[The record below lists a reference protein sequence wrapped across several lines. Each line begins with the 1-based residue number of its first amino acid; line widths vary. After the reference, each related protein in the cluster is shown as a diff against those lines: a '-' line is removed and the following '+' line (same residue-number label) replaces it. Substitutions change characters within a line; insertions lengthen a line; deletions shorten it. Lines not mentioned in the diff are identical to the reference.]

1 MSKHDS
7 QESFKELAAEFFEG
21 KIGRRQFIRRAT
33 QLGISIAIL
42 NRLAPYALAAN
53 ENLVDSDPSVPHEAP
68 ITKERIEFLKSKPYK
83 GTTIDILVLKATVG
97 DGLKYWTKLWQEE
110 TGGQVNVAEVPID
123 ALHTQIFADLTTGRG
138 RYDSYMTAAWFYG
151 DYFTGKEPYI
161 VEIEPFLK
169 DPKYPYWDPAEF
181 FPAMKNLYTWQG
193 KFYGVLFD
201 SDAQILY
208 YRKDVLS
215 NPEFQEKF
223 KAKLGYDLPNPP
235 KDSEGDARCGNV
247 LHGLGLER

>member
-7 QESFKELAAEFFEG
+7 QESFKELAAGFFEG
-21 KIGRRQFIRRAT
+21 RIGRRQFIRRAA
-33 QLGISIAIL
+33 QLGISVAVL
-42 NRLAPYALAAN
+42 NRLAPYALAAG

-68 ITKERIEFLKSKPYK
+68 VTKERIAFLKSKPYK

-161 VEIEPFLK
+161 IEVEPFLK
-169 DPKYPYWDPAEF
+169 DPKYPYWDPASF
-181 FPAMKNLYTWQG
+181 F
-193 KFYGVLFD
+193 
-201 SDAQILY
+201 
-208 YRKDVLS
+208 R
-215 NPEFQEKF
+215 
-223 KAKLGYDLPNPP
+223 
-235 KDSEGDARCGNV
+235 R
-247 LHGLGLER
+247 